1 MKSENAESRLV
12 QLILPSPRVGPR
24 PRLPMCHA
32 RVRLAAALLGTLAA
46 ACAPLQNAAQNQ
58 GHSLRASLPVA
69 EAVLIAGQPAAARRL
84 YLSLAERFDKAPEPA
99 LGLAY
104 VALHADDLAA
114 AEHYFVRA
122 ATLATDAPGHK
133 AEALLGAGRA
143 ALARGNIQAARQH
156 FRNGNEFGPDLPSA
170 AWIANGLAVCA
181 TLDGDYGT
189 AENLYVEALRRSS
202 EHPWIAANL
211 VRLLIAAGRID
222 DAARMH
228 AERGSAYWTDD
239 DGRTLAQLIQKARW
253 DDLDRSV
260 ASRRSL
266 AGAPRIGSGLALRM
280 FPPST
285 VHSAGEFVYTSIPNP
300 SRLLLRLAGET
311 DPGEPPPA
319 IKFPATRTP
328 SPGTTAT
335 RGLSPPTPLT
345 VALGQSRRFRLD
357 GDATS
362 VLAAAP
368 EIADVQL
375 LSPHLLYVI
384 GKAVGRTS
392 VTVLGMDGLVHEQ
405 AVSVVLDL
413 EPVRGALAEE
423 PDLRG
428 VRAERLLRGIKL
440 TGKVASAALADRAQR
455 IAQSALPKDT
465 PVENE
470 LLVIDSQQVNLE
482 VQIAEVQRSVAEDL
496 GINWEAF
503 YTEGDNTVAFQ
514 VGRDVLSE
522 DGGFLGA
529 VIEGMAAPG
538 LGFGKRIMGADGK
551 ITQITGMIDALARA
565 GMANVLARP
574 NVTAV
579 SGKSASFFS
588 GGEYPLPKGF
598 EDGVII
604 FEYKKFGVLL
614 DFVPTVIDGG
624 RIALTVRP
632 EVSEPSLNQ
641 SVQVVGVDIPVLNVR
656 RAETTVEIGDG
667 ESIVIAGLFR
677 NASNTIESGVP
688 WLKDIPGLGALFG
701 TTSMRSNELELI
713 VVVTARLVRP
723 GPPPGDAAAPAAARR
738 VGGYHY

>member
-1 MKSENAESRLV
+1 MNPENAESRLV
-12 QLILPSPRVGPR
+12 QLILPSPQVGPR
-24 PRLPMCHA
+24 PRLPMRYA

-58 GHSLRASLPVA
+58 GHSLRASLSVA
-69 EAVLIAGQPAAARRL
+69 EAALVAGQPAAARRL

-104 VALHADDLAA
+104 IALHADDLAA
-114 AEHYFVRA
+114 AERYFVRA

-143 ALARGNIQAARQH
+143 ALARGDIQAARQH
-156 FRNGNEFGPDLPSA
+156 FRNGNEFSTDLPSVG
-170 AWIANGLAVCA
+170 WIANGLAVCA
-181 TLDGDYGT
+181 TLDGDYGA

-202 EHPWIAANL
+202 EHPRIAANL

-222 DAARMH
+222 DADRMH

-266 AGAPRIGSGLALRM
+266 AGAPRAGSGLALRM

-285 VHSAGEFVYTSIPNP
+285 VQPAGKFVRTSIPNP
-300 SRLLLRLAGET
+300 SRLLLRLAGGI
-311 DPGEPPPA
+311 DPNEPSAA
-319 IKFPATRTP
+319 IKLPATPAP
-328 SPGTTAT
+328 SPETTAA
-335 RGLSPPTPLT
+335 RDPSPQIPLT
-345 VALGQSRRFRLD
+345 VALGQSRRFHLD
-357 GDATS
+357 ADATS

-375 LSPHLLYVI
+375 LSPRLLYVI

-413 EPVRGALAEE
+413 EPVRAVLGEE

-428 VRAERLLRGIKL
+428 VRAERLLSGIKL

-496 GINWEAF
+496 GVNWEAF
-503 YTEGDNTVAFQ
+503 YTDGDSTVGFR
-514 VGRDVLSE
+514 VGRDFLLE
-522 DGGFLGA
+522 DTFLGA
-529 VIEGMAAPG
+529 VIEGIAAPG
-538 LGFGKRIMGADGK
+538 LGFNKRIIGAGGK
-551 ITQITGMIDALARA
+551 ITQIMGMIDALARA

-588 GGEYPLPKGF
+588 GGEYPLPTGF

-614 DFVPTVIDGG
+614 DFVPTVIDAG

-641 SVQVVGVDIPVLNVR
+641 SVQIVGVDIPVINVR